1 MIMMEKLR
9 LRGDLILAG
18 ADASGHTQA
27 GPKLCH
33 ARLHAQVTIWLIVL
47 YHMGTNDLDSKESSC
62 VWCECTN
69 RVKERVSVE
78 RP

>member
-9 LRGDLILAG
+9 LRRDLILAG
-18 ADASGHTQA
+18 AEASGHAQA

-33 ARLHAQVTIWLIVL
+33 GRLHAQVTIWPIVL
-47 YHMGTNDLDSKESSC
+47 YHTGENDLDGKESSC

-69 RVKERVSVE
+69 RVKKCVSVE
-78 RP
+78 PP